1 MLSLHS
7 LKNKFNLN
15 STIMKK
21 FLLLVA
27 VFCFL
32 GIGAQAQGTMSKGQ
46 LVGSARVGF
55 SNHGVPFDLALD
67 YGVVSGFINGNAA
80 VSVGGEVGVYMY
92 DQIDGGLG
100 MHLSLGARGNF
111 HYEFVNNLDTYV
123 GLNLGLLGRNFAMG
137 GQLGAR
143 YYFGNIGV
151 NLEFGLGSS
160 NNGAIGIS
168 YKF

>member
-1 MLSLHS
+1 
-7 LKNKFNLN
+7 
-15 STIMKK
+15 MKK
-21 FLLLVA
+21 KLLFLVA

-32 GIGAQAQGTMSKGQ
+32 GLGVQAQSTMSKGQ

-55 SNHGVPFDLALD
+55 SNHGVPIDLALD

-92 DQIDGGLG
+92 NQIGDNGLRVD
-100 MHLSLGARGNF
+100 LSLGARGNF
-111 HYEFVNNLDTYV
+111 HYEFVNNLDTYI

-160 NNGAIGIS
+160 NNGAIGVS